1 MCMRTNIE
9 IDDELIA
16 EAMELFGLRTK
27 REAVDY
33 ALREL
38 VQRERRKE
46 ILDLFGKYPDFPP
59 LEELRT
65 QDPLPPDLPELKP
78 DPEETA
84 RDIAALLQ
92 GQREEKER
100 QARKR
105 REGR

>member
-1 MCMRTNIE
+1 MRTNIE

-46 ILDLFGKYPDFPP
+46 ILEEFGKHDLPP
-59 LEELRT
+59 WQELRT
-65 QDPLPPDLPELKP
+65 QDPLPPNLPELKP

-84 RDIAALLQ
+84 RGIASLLE
-92 GQREEKER
+92 GQRRWKER

>member
-1 MCMRTNIE
+1 MRTNIE

-16 EAMELFGLRTK
+16 EAMELLGLRTK

-38 VQRERRKE
+38 VQREGRKS

-65 QDPLPPDLPELKP
+65 QDPLPPNLPELKP

-84 RDIAALLQ
+84 RDIAILLQ
-92 GQREEKER
+92 HQREEKER
-100 QARKR
+100 QAKKR

>member
-1 MCMRTNIE
+1 MCKLLCMRTNIE

-27 REAVDY
+27 REAVDF

-38 VQRERRKE
+38 VEKERRKG
-46 ILDLFGKYPDFPP
+46 ILKLFGKYPDFPP

-65 QDPLPPDLPELKP
+65 QDPLPPNLPELKP

-84 RDIAALLQ
+84 RDIAALLEH
-92 GQREEKER
+92 QRK
-100 QARKR
+100 ARER

>member
-1 MCMRTNIE
+1 MRTNIE

-16 EAMELFGLRTK
+16 EAMKLLGLRTK

-38 VQRERRKE
+38 VQREGRKE
-46 ILDLFGKYPDFPP
+46 ILKEFGKHDLPP
-59 LEELRT
+59 WQELRT
-65 QDPLPPDLPELKP
+65 QDPLPPNLPELKP

-84 RDIAALLQ
+84 RDIAALLE
-92 GQREEKER
+92 GQRRWKER
-100 QARKR
+100 QAKER